1 MPANPRPRRCVT
13 LFFSLLMIMFGQAVA
28 FWFAYPVGFCDGAE
42 FQRNCEAKKTLYADR
57 GGCARVLTGVAKRD
71 AIAAFARFD
80 TDGSGAIESY
90 EFVCAME
97 AMGLPKPSNKDVSRM
112 MGGAEE
118 LDRDQFLAMM
128 AQHPK
133 MMARA
138 AALGANVVD
147 VEGGG
152 EDVAYHDEDVGA
164 NHEHLASRPPHV
176 VGQNLWMNLGIVGP
190 SITCEELPP
199 ESYYA
204 LRAVLPVMIRVLKQ
218 RAELGDVW
226 VMEFRFRYFSTVF
239 FVFIAVFIVE
249 PFSVFVLKVAVPASI
264 YEKLRWMQDPTA
276 VTRHHRCPL
285 FVSPIEILPD
295 DVAGCFS
302 RLGVDPPARLVDVM
316 KVSRQGALD
325 PPDKGTR
332 CLGHALAR
340 VRHLDKPV
348 HLTQKDVESAL
359 LSETVKSFLAAE
371 AKLRGTRE
379 LAREENDV
387 WWKSGEGASL
397 RDWHD
402 RTLFKEP
409 PYYLISLVSVAC
421 ILFLNPAV
429 RGCIIKQSMIMLGLV
444 VCGFPTPS
452 TVEAVLL
459 KMNDHVP
466 GIMPVLLAWFLV
478 VLTTLITIAAFKVRS
493 WLTFVRRTAGEASQQ
508 VVKTAGEASQ
518 HVVKRLSASG
528 SSAGVSLFTDD
539 DGKHDARSAADR
551 DEEAKF
557 PSVVL
562 QFDEPELGPPPPLVP
577 CPPPGGRDEPEVE
590 HFSKSDEAKSASE
603 EALTDGD
610 GLEIDRTGDA
620 TDEVGAFV
628 VKDEENVAAV
638 LEKVFDDGT
647 VEEVEDI
654 GALRLRQTLSTH
666 RSVSSLTLAH
676 DCANDEEEHRDELTL
691 VKRCLGM
698 VEKPKITAA
707 LVYAKPGQ
715 FDREGPSSPAG
726 LAAGSPK
733 SSRMQSRLTSSAKGQ
748 WSKAMGEFRK
758 ILFPQ

>member
-1 MPANPRPRRCVT
+1 
-13 LFFSLLMIMFGQAVA
+13 
-28 FWFAYPVGFCDGAE
+28 
-42 FQRNCEAKKTLYADR
+42 
-57 GGCARVLTGVAKRD
+57 
-71 AIAAFARFD
+71 
-80 TDGSGAIESY
+80 
-90 EFVCAME
+90 
-97 AMGLPKPSNKDVSRM
+97 
-112 MGGAEE
+112 
-118 LDRDQFLAMM
+118 
-128 AQHPK
+128 
-133 MMARA
+133 
-138 AALGANVVD
+138 
-147 VEGGG
+147 
-152 EDVAYHDEDVGA
+152 
-164 NHEHLASRPPHV
+164 
-176 VGQNLWMNLGIVGP
+176 
-190 SITCEELPP
+190 
-199 ESYYA
+199 
-204 LRAVLPVMIRVLKQ
+204 
-218 RAELGDVW
+218 
-226 VMEFRFRYFSTVF
+226 
-239 FVFIAVFIVE
+239 
-249 PFSVFVLKVAVPASI
+249 
-264 YEKLRWMQDPTA
+264 
-276 VTRHHRCPL
+276 
-285 FVSPIEILPD
+285 
-295 DVAGCFS
+295 
-302 RLGVDPPARLVDVM
+302 LGVETPARLVDVM

-325 PPDKGTR
+325 PPDKGAR
-332 CLGHALAR
+332 CLGQALAR
-340 VRHLDKPV
+340 ARHLDKPV
-348 HLTQKDVESAL
+348 RLTQKDVETAL
-359 LSETVKSFLAAE
+359 LSETVKGFLTAE
-371 AKLRGTRE
+371 AKLRGTRN
-379 LAREENDV
+379 LVREENDM
-387 WWKSGEGASL
+387 WWKLASGDL

-452 TVEAVLL
+452 SVEAVLL

-493 WLTFVRRTAGEASQQ
+493 WLTFVRRTAGEASQH

-518 HVVKRLSASG
+518 HVVKRLSASR
-528 SSAGVSLFTDD
+528 SSAGISLFTDD
-539 DGKHDARSAADR
+539 DGKHDARFAADW

-628 VKDEENVAAV
+628 VKDKENVAAV

-676 DCANDEEEHRDELTL
+676 DFANDEEEHRDELTL

>member
-1 MPANPRPRRCVT
+1 
-13 LFFSLLMIMFGQAVA
+13 
-28 FWFAYPVGFCDGAE
+28 
-42 FQRNCEAKKTLYADR
+42 
-57 GGCARVLTGVAKRD
+57 
-71 AIAAFARFD
+71 
-80 TDGSGAIESY
+80 
-90 EFVCAME
+90 
-97 AMGLPKPSNKDVSRM
+97 
-112 MGGAEE
+112 
-118 LDRDQFLAMM
+118 
-128 AQHPK
+128 
-133 MMARA
+133 
-138 AALGANVVD
+138 
-147 VEGGG
+147 
-152 EDVAYHDEDVGA
+152 
-164 NHEHLASRPPHV
+164 
-176 VGQNLWMNLGIVGP
+176 
-190 SITCEELPP
+190 
-199 ESYYA
+199 
-204 LRAVLPVMIRVLKQ
+204 
-218 RAELGDVW
+218 
-226 VMEFRFRYFSTVF
+226 
-239 FVFIAVFIVE
+239 
-249 PFSVFVLKVAVPASI
+249 
-264 YEKLRWMQDPTA
+264 
-276 VTRHHRCPL
+276 L

-295 DVAGCFS
+295 DIAGCFS
-302 RLGVDPPARLVDVM
+302 RLGVEIPARLVDVM

-325 PPDKGTR
+325 PPDKGAR
-332 CLGHALAR
+332 CLGQALAR
-340 VRHLDKPV
+340 ARHLDKPV
-348 HLTQKDVESAL
+348 RLTQKDVETAL
-359 LSETVKSFLAAE
+359 LSETVKGFLTAE
-371 AKLRGTRE
+371 AKLRGTRN
-379 LAREENDV
+379 LVREENDM
-387 WWKSGEGASL
+387 WWKLASGDL

-528 SSAGVSLFTDD
+528 SSAGVVSLFTDD

-676 DCANDEEEHRDELTL
+676 DFANDEEEHRGELTL